1 MTKKV
6 EPTKARQGRS
16 GTRVLTVLL
25 AALILA
31 MIVWWGVGMFG
42 ETIEPNDQVGGA
54 PAEQPAG
61 TQDTPVTPAD

>member
-25 AALILA
+25 AALVLA
-31 MIVWWGVGMFG
+31 MVVWWGVGMFG
-42 ETIEPNDQVGGA
+42 ETIAPEDPVGGA
-54 PAEQPAG
+54 PAEQPEDN
-61 TQDTPVTPAD
+61 QDAPVTPAD